1 MTLRKPRLNA
11 TVRAALWILLDI
23 LLCNVAMI
31 LAQQFR
37 FEVQIPEVFFR
48 RYLNIA
54 PVMSLLCVLSF
65 WGFGLYRN
73 IWRYASAD
81 SVLQIVAAT
90 LLGAVAVYLY
100 SLLRY
105 AISQPVN
112 HHLLHRTVYLLYWV
126 LLTALV
132 GGSRF
137 AYRIIGTRGLSPF
150 KRGKRESYRRTMIVG
165 AGWAGANVIREMQ
178 SGRYGNSLP
187 VVAVDDDPAREGARL
202 GGVRILRG
210 TDRIAQYAA
219 DYAIDDIVI
228 AIATPMGELR
238 PLIEACLST
247 GCRVRRVSALQ
258 DVSHEGVRSAVRDVN
273 LSDLLGRPEE
283 QLNMTQVAAYFRDQ
297 TVLITGG
304 GGSIG
309 SELCRQLM
317 AFRPRKL
324 VLFDLSENYM
334 YDLYFELQEQY
345 PEGLRD
351 KLILCVGSIRDA
363 DRLTE
368 VMAEHRPD
376 VVLHAA
382 AHKHVPLMEDCPA
395 QAVKNNVLGTYT
407 AATVSI
413 AQGVRRFVMISTD
426 KAVNPT
432 NVMGATKRLAE
443 LIIAALNARG
453 QTEFTAV
460 RFGNVLG
467 SHGSVVPLFERQIR
481 TGGPVTLTHP
491 DIIRY
496 FMTIPEAASLVLQ
509 AASIARGGELFVL
522 DMGQPVRIREL
533 AERMIQLYAA
543 QGGDGNVPIV
553 YTGLRP
559 GEKLYEE
566 LLTDDENIVR
576 TELNK
581 VFITKPDVVTE
592 EEMERVLSTL
602 RQCLAGNGDMR
613 ACLHALVPT
622 FQEPDVVNGRMEAL
636 RRQSE
641 ETAVR
646 SAADASDPSAAHAS
660 PAAADAIASLV
671 SPDPINVDAVD
682 SASAEKLRSAR
693 PRDGETAPEADGV

>member
-1 MTLRKPRLNA
+1 MTLHKPRLNA

-23 LLCNVAMI
+23 ALCNVAMI

-54 PVMSLLCVLSF
+54 PVMTLLCLISF

-73 IWRYASAD
+73 MWQYASAE

-90 LLGAVAVYLY
+90 LVGAVATYVY
-100 SLLRY
+100 SLICY
-105 AISQPVN
+105 AFTQPVN
-112 HHLLHRTVYLLYWV
+112 NHLLHRMVYLLYWV
-126 LLTALV
+126 LLTVLV

-137 AYRIIGTRGLSPF
+137 AFRIIRTRGLYPF
-150 KRGKRESYRRTMIVG
+150 KHGERESYRRTMIVG

-178 SGRYGNSLP
+178 NGRYGNSLP
-187 VVAVDDDPAREGARL
+187 VIAVDDDPSRTGARL
-202 GGVRILRG
+202 SGVRILPG
-210 TDRIAQYAA
+210 TEKIAQYVA

-247 GCRVRRVSALQ
+247 GCRVRRVSSLQ
-258 DVSHEGVRSAVRDVN
+258 DLSHDGVKSSVRDVN
-273 LSDLLGRPEE
+273 IGDLLGRPEE
-283 QLNMTQVAAYFRDQ
+283 QLNMTQVAAYFHGK

-317 AFRPRKL
+317 AFQPEKL
-324 VLFDLSENYM
+324 VLFDVSENYM
-334 YDLYFELQEQY
+334 YDLFFEIQEHY
-345 PEGLRD
+345 PVGLKE
-351 KLILCVGSIRDA
+351 KLILCVGSIQDEA
-363 DRLTE
+363 RLSE
-368 VMAEHRPD
+368 VMAEHEPD

-395 QAVKNNVLGTYT
+395 QAVKNNVFGTYT
-407 AATVSI
+407 AAKVAI
-413 AQGVRRFVMISTD
+413 AHHVKRFVMISTD

-432 NVMGATKRLAE
+432 NVMGATKRVAE
-443 LIIAALNARG
+443 MVIEALNAQG
-453 QTEFTAV
+453 GTEFTAV

-481 TGGPVTLTHP
+481 AGGPVTLTHP

-522 DMGQPVRIREL
+522 DMGQPVRIKEL
-533 AERMIQLYAA
+533 ADRMIQLYTA
-543 QGGDGNVPIV
+543 QGGDKKIEIV

-559 GEKLYEE
+559 GEKLFEE
-566 LLTDDENIVR
+566 LLMGDENIVR
-576 TELNK
+576 TGLDK
-581 VFITKPDVVTE
+581 IFIAKPEVVTMDAMNE
-592 EEMERVLSTL
+592 LLTTL
-602 RQCLAGNGDMR
+602 QRCIDENGDMR
-613 ACLHALVPT
+613 ACLHLLVPT
-622 FQEPDVVNGRMEAL
+622 FLKPDVVNARMEEASK
-636 RRQSE
+636 QS
-641 ETAVR
+641 
-646 SAADASDPSAAHAS
+646 SDA
-660 PAAADAIASLV
+660 PAGDSSV
-671 SPDPINVDAVD
+671 ESSTCPDRNVPHTGATDV
-682 SASAEKLRSAR
+682 
-693 PRDGETAPEADGV
+693 